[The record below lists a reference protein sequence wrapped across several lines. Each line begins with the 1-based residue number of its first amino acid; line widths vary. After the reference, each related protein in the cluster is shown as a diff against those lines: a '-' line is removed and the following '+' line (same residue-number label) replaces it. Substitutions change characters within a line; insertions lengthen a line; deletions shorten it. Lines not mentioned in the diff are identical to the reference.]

1 MCLTILVKY
10 FWSRYCSNIQVI
22 SGVCNLVGG
31 DCEGLIKFP
40 SQNIFD
46 INVIVAIAGSQAQA
60 FLNTPNTKKIVIGA
74 KEDTMGCC

>member
-1 MCLTILVKY
+1 MCLTILGKY
-10 FWSRYCSNIQVI
+10 FWSGYCSNIQVI

-46 INVIVAIAGSQAQA
+46 INVIVAIA
-60 FLNTPNTKKIVIGA
+60 
-74 KEDTMGCC
+74 